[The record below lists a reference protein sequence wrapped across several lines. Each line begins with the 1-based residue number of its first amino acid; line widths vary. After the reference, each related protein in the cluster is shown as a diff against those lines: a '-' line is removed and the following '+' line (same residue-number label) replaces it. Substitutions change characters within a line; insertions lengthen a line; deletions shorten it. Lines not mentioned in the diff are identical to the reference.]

1 MGSSKPSPSTRI
13 CLTNHFLTM
22 YTACSNST
30 FCTEWPFI
38 WQDRSNSS
46 VHWCLPVYLP
56 LNVCGQSRN
65 SYRMQKQ
72 SMQILAIMLK
82 LVKPTEN
89 SEIGNCDEE
98 FLYSD
103 HIAMDDRMYQTI
115 VSTPAA
121 KSMHPLH
128 QVGLKAISPP
138 LAVYTKS
145 LCRGVQIR
153 RTSAVG
159 GETVR

>member
-1 MGSSKPSPSTRI
+1 MSVGRVEIRTRCRSK
-13 CLTNHFLTM
+13 
-22 YTACSNST
+22 ACKLSHHA
-30 FCTEWPFI
+30 
-38 WQDRSNSS
+38 
-46 VHWCLPVYLP
+46 V
-56 LNVCGQSRN
+56 
-65 SYRMQKQ
+65 
-72 SMQILAIMLK
+72 
-82 LVKPTEN
+82 LVKASPTEN

-98 FLYSD
+98 FLESH
-103 HIAMDDRMYQTI
+103 HIAMDDHTYPTI

-121 KSMHPLH
+121 KSKHPLH

-153 RTSAVG
+153 RTSDVG